1 MLAMPLGNPL
11 KIATTMEPL
20 VVSTNEKQPV
30 IQWGAQKKTLMGDA
44 GAGLGLGG
52 VAGFGVELPPDHP
65 RPAGWGA
72 VPGSGV
78 SF

>member
-1 MLAMPLGNPL
+1 
-11 KIATTMEPL
+11 MEPL

-30 IQWGAQKKTLMGDA
+30 IQWGAQKKTLMGSDA

-52 VAGFGVELPPDHP
+52 VAGFGAEPSDP
-65 RPAGWGA
+65 RRTGFGA

>member
-1 MLAMPLGNPL
+1 
-11 KIATTMEPL
+11 MEPL

-30 IQWGAQKKTLMGDA
+30 IQWGAQKKTLMGSDA

-52 VAGFGVELPPDHP
+52 VTGFGAEPSDP
-65 RPAGWGA
+65 RRTGFGRL
-72 VPGSGV
+72 PGSGF

>member
-1 MLAMPLGNPL
+1 
-11 KIATTMEPL
+11 MEPL

-30 IQWGAQKKTLMGDA
+30 IQWGAQKKTLMGSDA

-52 VAGFGVELPPDHP
+52 VAGFGMEPPE
-65 RPAGWGA
+65 RPGRSGFGV

>member
-1 MLAMPLGNPL
+1 
-11 KIATTMEPL
+11 MEPL

-30 IQWGAQKKTLMGDA
+30 IQWGAQKKTLMGSDA

-52 VAGFGVELPPDHP
+52 VAGFGTEPDRP
-65 RPAGWGA
+65 RRPGFGA
-72 VPGSGV
+72 LPGSGV